1 MYKPPYSFYKNIKFP
16 ESEIQHVIKK
26 LNGMS
31 NLDTRRDE
39 CTTSFFLEEQERP
52 EKIWRHRYS
61 QIQEQLLRQ
70 IGIYTTCRY
79 EFYYWSQLYNKGDSH
94 CPHHHFGDGSIIS
107 WVHFVRSSFK
117 AFRFTDKDL
126 NYFIPPEQ
134 EEGDIICFPS
144 YLCHQAM
151 PSCTDEQRFIVA
163 GNIKITQLDL

>member
-39 CTTSFFLEEQERP
+39 FTTSFFLKEQERP

-70 IGIYTTCRY
+70 IGIYTTCRC
-79 EFYYWSQLYNKGDSH
+79 EFYYWSQLYNKGDNH
-94 CPHHHFGDGSIIS
+94 CPHHHFGDGTIIS
-107 WVHFVRSSFK
+107 WVHFVRSPFK

-134 EEGDIICFPS
+134 EEGDMIYFPS

-163 GNIKITQLDL
+163 GNIKITQIKV

>member
-39 CTTSFFLEEQERP
+39 CTTSFFLKEQERP

-70 IGIYTTCRY
+70 IGIYTTCRC
-79 EFYYWSQLYNKGDSH
+79 EFYYWSQLYNKGDNH
-94 CPHHHFGDGSIIS
+94 CPHHHFGDGTIIS
-107 WVHFVRSSFK
+107 WVHFVRSPFK

-134 EEGDIICFPS
+134 EEGDMIYFPS

-163 GNIKITQLDL
+163 GNIKITQIKV

>member
-39 CTTSFFLEEQERP
+39 CTTSFFLKEQERP

-70 IGIYTTCRY
+70 IGIYTTCRC
-79 EFYYWSQLYNKGDSH
+79 EFYYWSQLYNKGDNH
-94 CPHHHFGDGSIIS
+94 CPHHHFGDGTIIS
-107 WVHFVRSSFK
+107 WVHFVRSPFK

-163 GNIKITQLDL
+163 GNIKITQIKV